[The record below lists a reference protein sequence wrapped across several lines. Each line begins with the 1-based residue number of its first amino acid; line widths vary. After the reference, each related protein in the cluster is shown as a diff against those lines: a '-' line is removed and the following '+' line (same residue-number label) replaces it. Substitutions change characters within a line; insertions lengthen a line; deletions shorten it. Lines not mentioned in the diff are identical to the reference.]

1 MQTVIQGYREVDRA
15 VAAHDQFVFG
25 HRFGTPFDGE
35 RADMLASYVV
45 IACDEALQIAD
56 RVPDI
61 QYFQEQRANFAAF
74 CS

>member
-1 MQTVIQGYREVDRA
+1 
-15 VAAHDQFVFG
+15 
-25 HRFGTPFDGE
+25 
-35 RADMLASYVV
+35 MLASYVV